1 MLKSQREQAKAALE
15 RARAQCG
22 TVTMIDPE
30 LVERKS
36 VVDLNEAKP

>member
-22 TVTMIDPE
+22 TVTMIDP
-30 LVERKS
+30 
-36 VVDLNEAKP
+36 AKVAAFCAIDG